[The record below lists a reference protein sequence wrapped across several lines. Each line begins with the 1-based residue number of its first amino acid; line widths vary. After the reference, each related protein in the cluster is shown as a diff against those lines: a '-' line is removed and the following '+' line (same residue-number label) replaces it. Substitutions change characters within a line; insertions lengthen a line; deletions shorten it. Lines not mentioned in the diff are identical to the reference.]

1 MAGTILALVFTY
13 QVGATYYEE
22 PFYSTELSI
31 SSPDTDAVGYLPDI
45 VLCDPSPWDLVKAG
59 QLNISQEWK
68 LYFSLAAKLKNSLQ
82 NLHM

>member
-31 SSPDTDAVGYLPDI
+31 SSPDTDAYGYLPDI

-59 QLNISQEWK
+59 QLNISQERK
-68 LYFSLAAKLKNSLQ
+68 LYFSLSAN
-82 NLHM
+82 